1 MVNIGSI
8 AFDWMHRCGKW
19 SQIKLLK
26 DYLNTLNINN
36 ISVRWEYY
44 REWSWK
50 NNLEDPESIWRKLN
64 IHNCNY
70 DEKSNRLNRELHI
83 LYQRSYPNYLK
94 RNNIDTW
101 VIIQDRSIVGNY
113 LFKYWENNNTNNIDY
128 FSYWKNNLIK
138 KTIIP
143 DLIFLL
149 QPEKEILL
157 KRLYKWFNINEKN
170 AELRLKYKEK
180 YISEKYD
187 EYYKWYELIPEYIK
201 KNIIHIIWDVDK
213 ENIHNIVKEKIIEK
227 YQWIIF

>member
-128 FSYWKNNLIK
+128 FSYCTFLFIRLVTSSCIFCSFLFWSSW
-138 KTIIP
+138 
-143 DLIFLL
+143 IFLS
-149 QPEKEILL
+149 KARIC
-157 KRLYKWFNINEKN
+157 I
-170 AELRLKYKEK
+170 
-180 YISEKYD
+180 
-187 EYYKWYELIPEYIK
+187 
-201 KNIIHIIWDVDK
+201 
-213 ENIHNIVKEKIIEK
+213 
-227 YQWIIF
+227 